1 MVLVGSIPSGSE
13 PGTQR
18 HLLSLRP
25 FRPRRVGTA
34 PHRHAGPGP
43 RHSRGAAVPGVRPP
57 RAHWPAAGP
66 VSEPQGGRLLTVNGN
81 GTNQIIEMRRH
92 NETRYCT
99 ISSTYDKSGD
109 SDVVHMELSMN
120 KGVHD
125 LITGERQE
133 PSHNHVGTSI
143 YFVEFEE
150 KPPK

>member
-1 MVLVGSIPSGSE
+1 MWRAPATAIAGDANAAWDFLRTYKQVLESSGDAIGS
-13 PGTQR
+13 
-18 HLLSLRP
+18 
-25 FRPRRVGTA
+25 FRRTVTSHPPVTPRRQYTVFVA
-34 PHRHAGPGP
+34 
-43 RHSRGAAVPGVRPP
+43 
-57 RAHWPAAGP
+57 